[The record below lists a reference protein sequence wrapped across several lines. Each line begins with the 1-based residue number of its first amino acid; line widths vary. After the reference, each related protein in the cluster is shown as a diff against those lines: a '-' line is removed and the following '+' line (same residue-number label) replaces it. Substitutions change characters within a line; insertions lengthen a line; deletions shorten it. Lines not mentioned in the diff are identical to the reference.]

1 MPVKF
6 DEDFKLYETDIEADE
21 AELAAL
27 YKEKTK
33 KTLQPAQSERVMISL
48 IAYAKNLVMLRF
60 QECIKNLL
68 LPYATGIWLDILGYL
83 VGCIR
88 LLATQSVS
96 TLEVKL
102 YEVFSF
108 DKILPKGTEVE
119 TSDGEAVFTTTEDLI
134 IPAGETVGYV
144 KIQSVQ
150 AGSALNY
157 KAGEVK
163 TLLNNYEFV
172 ESVENITDCTGG
184 TDDENDDLYKERIA
198 SAPEHYSTAG
208 PDEAYKYFI
217 KSAHKDI
224 LDVCCK
230 KPDDDVTIEL
240 NGVTYKETGGKI
252 ETETMTAQINYNKCE
267 CQISFTE
274 KPQSFKINFPK
285 QGELNYYILTR
296 DGEASENILNTVE
309 EYVNTDER
317 RPLTDYVKY
326 FSAVRKNVSFAP
338 KVYIKRDADFDS
350 VKSQVLEVLNTFSN
364 ELKEQL
370 NQEIL
375 PSNLI
380 KLISMISGVY
390 DVDLTG
396 FEAVYA
402 DSNEFLSLTIG
413 EDIEFVRAAK

>member
-1 MPVKF
+1 MPIKF
-6 DEDFKLYETDIEADE
+6 DEDFKIYETDIEADE

-33 KTLQPAQSERVMISL
+33 KTLQPAQSERVMISI

-68 LPYATGIWLDILGYL
+68 LPYAKGIWLDILGYL
-83 VGCIR
+83 VGCLR

-96 TLEVKL
+96 TLKVKL

-119 TSDGEAVFTTTEDLI
+119 TSDGEAIFTTTEDLV

-157 KAGEVK
+157 KAGEIT

-184 TDDENDDLYKERIA
+184 TDDENDDLYRERIA

-240 NGVTYKETGGKI
+240 NGVTYKETSGKI

-267 CQISFTE
+267 CQITFTV
-274 KPQSFKINFPK
+274 KPQSFKIKFPK
-285 QGELNYYILTR
+285 QGELNYYILTK
-296 DGEASENILNTVE
+296 DGEASENILNTVAD
-309 EYVNTDER
+309 YVNSDER
-317 RPLTDYVKY
+317 RPLTDYVRY
-326 FSAVRKNVSFAP
+326 FSAVRKNVSFSP
-338 KVYIKRDADFDS
+338 IVYIKRDADFDS
-350 VKSQVLEVLNTFSN
+350 VKDYVLEKLNNFSN
-364 ELKEQL
+364 ELNKQL

-375 PSNLI
+375 PLDLY
-380 KLISMISGVY
+380 KLIGMVSGVY
-390 DVDLTG
+390 DVDLKN

-402 DSNEFLSLTIG
+402 DSNEFLSLAIG
-413 EDIEFVRAAK
+413 EDIQFVRAAK